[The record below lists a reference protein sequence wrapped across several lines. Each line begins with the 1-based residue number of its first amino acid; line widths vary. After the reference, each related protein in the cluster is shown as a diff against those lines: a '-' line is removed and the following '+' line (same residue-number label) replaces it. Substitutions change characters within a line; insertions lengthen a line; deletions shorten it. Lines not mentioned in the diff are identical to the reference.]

1 MYALCSENTPLF
13 PWNETYK
20 IQKGSSWEELSK
32 HIAVGFLF
40 PNNKNIYATRK
51 AKQAIEQKGQLETAY
66 T

>member
-1 MYALCSENTPLF
+1 MYTLCSENIPLL
-13 PWNETYK
+13 PWNEIYK
-20 IQKGSSWEELSK
+20 IQKVSSWEELSK

-40 PNNKNIYATRK
+40 QNNKNIYTTRK